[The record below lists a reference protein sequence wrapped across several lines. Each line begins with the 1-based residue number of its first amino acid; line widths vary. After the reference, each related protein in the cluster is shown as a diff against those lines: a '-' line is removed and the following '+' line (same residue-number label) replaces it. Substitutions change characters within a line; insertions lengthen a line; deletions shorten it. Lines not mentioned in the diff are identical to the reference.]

1 MKTKV
6 LMAAVLAVATVLAVG
21 LMVLPGSVQEAQAN
35 PCSDI
40 GQSNSAFFAEE
51 QDNEIDCDWE
61 GIGELEVFEFG
72 IE

>member
-1 MKTKV
+1 
-6 LMAAVLAVATVLAVG
+6 MAAVLAVATVLAVG
-21 LMVLPGSVQEAQAN
+21 LMVLLGSVQEAQAN